1 MADDIPESDRLDDL
15 PHPRERYTLT
25 GHDWAERQFLDAYR
39 SGKLHHAWILGGPK
53 GIGKATLAYRAA
65 RFVLRHPHPAAVP
78 ADTPDLT
85 VDPADPV
92 ARRIASLGHADL
104 LVLRRPWDH
113 KTKQLKTVLSV
124 DEVRRA
130 SVFFSRTAGEG
141 GWRVCIVD
149 AADEMNVNAANALL
163 KILEEPPARC
173 LFLLVTHV
181 PGRLLP
187 TIRSRCRRLDLQ
199 PLDPADAAAVMADV
213 LAQAGEKAKP
223 PDLDAAARIARGS
236 VGRGLQL
243 VRGDGIALH
252 RDLVAVMESMPG
264 LDLKKL
270 HKLADDLASRQAR
283 DRYGLFTTMLV
294 DWLAAMVRTAATGEA
309 GYAGPDEAAVMSRL
323 AGTGDLGAWAEAY
336 EKMGHS
342 IARAN
347 GLNLDRKQ
355 VILTL
360 FFSLDE
366 IARDT
371 RAA

>member
-1 MADDIPESDRLDDL
+1 MADAIPEADRLDDL
-15 PHPRERYTLT
+15 AHPRERYTLE
-25 GHDWAERQFLDAYR
+25 GHAWAERQFLDAYR

-53 GIGKATLAYRAA
+53 GIGKATFAYRIA
-65 RFVLRHPHPAAVP
+65 RFVLRYPDPAKVP
-78 ADTPDLT
+78 AEATDLT

-92 ARRIASLGHADL
+92 ARRVAALGHTDL
-104 LVLRRPWDH
+104 LVLRRPWDQ
-113 KTKQLKTVLSV
+113 KSKQLKTVLSV

-130 SVFFSRTAGEG
+130 SGFFSRTAGEG

-149 AADEMNVNAANALL
+149 AADEMNANAANALL

-199 PLDPADAAAVMADV
+199 PLEPAAAAGVMADV
-213 LAQAGEKAKP
+213 LAQAEEKVKP
-223 PDLDAAARIARGS
+223 ADLEAAARIAHGS
-236 VGRGLQL
+236 VGQGLQL
-243 VRGDGIALH
+243 VRGEGIALH
-252 RDLVAVMESMPG
+252 RDMVALMASMPG
-264 LDLKKL
+264 LDIRKL
-270 HKLADDLASRQAR
+270 HKLADDLAPRHAK
-283 DRYGLFTTMLV
+283 DRYSLFTAMLV
-294 DWLAAMVRTAATGEA
+294 DWLAAMVRTSATGEA
-309 GYAGPDEAAVMSRL
+309 GYSTPDEVAAMRRL
-323 AGTGDLGAWAEAY
+323 AGNGDLGAWAEAY
-336 EKMGHS
+336 EKIGHS

-366 IARDT
+366 IARGT

>member
-15 PHPRERYTLT
+15 PHPRERHTLV
-25 GHDWAERQFLDAYR
+25 GHEWAERQFLDAYL

-53 GIGKATLAYRAA
+53 GIGKATFAYRAA
-65 RFVLRHPHPAAVP
+65 RFVLRHPDPAAVP
-78 ADTPDLT
+78 RGTTRLD

-92 ARRIASLGHADL
+92 VRRIQALGHADL
-104 LVLRRPWDH
+104 LVLRRPWDQ
-113 KTKQLKTVLSV
+113 KSKQLKTVLSV

-130 SVFFSRTAGEG
+130 SGFFSRTAGEG

-149 AADEMNVNAANALL
+149 AADEMNANAANALL

-173 LFLLVTHV
+173 LFLLVAHV

-199 PLDPADAAAVMADV
+199 PPDPVDAASVMAEV
-213 LAQAGEKAKP
+213 LAQAGEEVSAA
-223 PDLDAAARIARGS
+223 DLQAAARIARGS
-236 VGRGLQL
+236 VGQGLQL

-252 RDLVAVMESMPG
+252 RDMLALMASMPG
-264 LDLKKL
+264 LDIRRL

-283 DRYGLFTTMLV
+283 DRYELFTTLVV
-294 DWLAAMVRTAATGEA
+294 DWLAAMVRTVATGDA
-309 GYAGPDEAAVMSRL
+309 GHAGPEEADVMRRL
-323 AGTGDLGAWAEAY
+323 ADSGDLGAWAEAY
-336 EKMGHS
+336 EKIGHS

-366 IARDT
+366 IARAT